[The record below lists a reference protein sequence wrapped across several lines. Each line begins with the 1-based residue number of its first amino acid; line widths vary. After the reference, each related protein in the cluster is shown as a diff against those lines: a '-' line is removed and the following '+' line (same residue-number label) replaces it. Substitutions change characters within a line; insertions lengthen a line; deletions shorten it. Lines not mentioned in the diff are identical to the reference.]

1 MLVIGLTGPSGAGKG
16 EVARHFSSH
25 GLPVINADEIY
36 HDLLIPPSPC
46 LDALVEH
53 FGQQILQADGTLNRA
68 ALSATV
74 FSDREKLETLNHIAH
89 RFVMEAGRRD
99 LEAYREQGVLA
110 TVLDAPQLFEAGA
123 EAECNIVVAVLAER
137 ALRIRRII
145 QRDGLDEAS
154 AVHRIDAQKSDLF
167 FRQHADYVIE
177 NNGGTES
184 LQIAVDRI
192 LREMGV
198 CPA

>member
-16 EVARHFSSH
+16 EVARHFSAH

-74 FSDREKLETLNHIAH
+74 FSDREKLKALNHIAH
-89 RFVMEAGRRD
+89 RFVMEAVRRD

-110 TVLDAPQLFEAGA
+110 AVLDAPQLFEAGA

-154 AVHRIDAQKSDLF
+154 AVRRIDAQKSDLF

>member
-16 EVARHFSSH
+16 EVARHFAAH

-68 ALSATV
+68 ALSAAV
-74 FSDREKLETLNHIAH
+74 FSDREKLEALNHIAH
-89 RFVMEAGRRD
+89 RFVMEAVRRD

-110 TVLDAPQLFEAGA
+110 AVLDAPQLFEAGA
-123 EAECNIVVAVLAER
+123 EAECSIVVAVLAER

-154 AVHRIDAQKSDLF
+154 AVRRIDAQKSDLF

>member
-16 EVARHFSSH
+16 EVARHFAAH

-68 ALSATV
+68 ALSAAV
-74 FSDREKLETLNHIAH
+74 FSDREKLEALNHIAH
-89 RFVMEAGRRD
+89 RFVMEAVRRD

-110 TVLDAPQLFEAGA
+110 AVLDAPQLFEAGA
-123 EAECNIVVAVLAER
+123 EAECSIVVAVLAER

-154 AVHRIDAQKSDLF
+154 AVRRIDAQKSDLF

-184 LQIAVDRI
+184 LQIAVDQI

>member
-16 EVARHFSSH
+16 EVARHFAAH

-74 FSDREKLETLNHIAH
+74 FSDREKLEALNHIAH
-89 RFVMEAGRRD
+89 RFVMETVRRD
-99 LEAYREQGVLA
+99 LETYREQGVLA
-110 TVLDAPQLFEAGA
+110 AVLDAPQLFEAGA

-154 AVHRIDAQKSDLF
+154 AVRRIDAQKSDLF